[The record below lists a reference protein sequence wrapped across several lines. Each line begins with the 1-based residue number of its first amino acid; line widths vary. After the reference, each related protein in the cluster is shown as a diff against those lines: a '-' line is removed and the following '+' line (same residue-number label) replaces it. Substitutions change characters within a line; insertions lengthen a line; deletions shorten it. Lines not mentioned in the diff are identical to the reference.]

1 MKNLLTVFAFAVT
14 MLLGVQTT
22 SAQQLSQD
30 TNKPEVI
37 AKAETAKITEALSL
51 NGDQSR
57 AVFRALVT
65 KEVNY
70 QKHITGKDVSNAAV
84 KANKDK
90 FDASLKEAMKKT
102 LTAEQYA
109 QWVKMN
115 N

>member
-14 MLLGVQTT
+14 MLLGVQSA

-30 TNKPEVI
+30 NDRPEVI
-37 AKAETAKITEALSL
+37 AKTETAKITEALNL

-57 AVFRALVT
+57 AVFRAYVA

-70 QKHITGKDVSNAAV
+70 QKHVEGKDANDAKV
-84 KANKDK
+84 KANKAE
-90 FDASLKEAMKKT
+90 FDASLKESMKKT

>member
-22 SAQQLSQD
+22 TAQQLSQD
-30 TNKPEVI
+30 NDRPEVI
-37 AKAETAKITEALSL
+37 AKTETAKITEALNL

-57 AVFRALVT
+57 AIFRALVA

-70 QKHITGKDVSNAAV
+70 QKHVNGKNASDATV
-84 KANKDK
+84 KANKEK
-90 FDASLKEAMKKT
+90 FDASLNEAMKKT
-102 LTAEQYA
+102 LSAEQYA